1 MEMFYL
7 GLCSLPWQNSH
18 FGWLQSEIFSELW
31 IPGSPSTRY
40 EQFSVWWRYHL
51 SLRVSAFL
59 CLHSGAKGSGVE
71 LSGIFCSLLEKKY
84 SFGCEC
90 VWGPRWWSEHNL
102 SVLVLSCHRGIS
114 WDGTRVLRLGCML
127 LHPENPLA
135 SPISYLF
142 TLILWD
148 QTSLSETSYLLPNL
162 LGYLVS
168 DRVSQRW
175 GVLSVRVH

>member
-1 MEMFYL
+1 M
-7 GLCSLPWQNSH
+7 
-18 FGWLQSEIFSELW
+18 
-31 IPGSPSTRY
+31 
-40 EQFSVWWRYHL
+40 
-51 SLRVSAFL
+51 SAFL

-127 LHPENPLA
+127 LHPETP
-135 SPISYLF
+135 SRQPHFISLHTY
-142 TLILWD
+142 
-148 QTSLSETSYLLPNL
+148 PMR
-162 LGYLVS
+162 S
-168 DRVSQRW
+168 D
-175 GVLSVRVH
+175 LSVRPHAFFLTSLDISSLIESHRGGVFYQSGFTRGNEPIG